1 MSEELKEL
9 AEVVQSQQ
17 DQIEFL
23 EESRMADLQL
33 ALDNV
38 GWSPLGADLQG
49 DELDVDTIKETS
61 DTLRALSVINP
72 LVKRGISMR
81 IQYIWGKGVQ
91 FNGVEEDN
99 SVFKNPLN
107 QRYMFSAEA
116 LAEAERC
123 LSTDG
128 NFFVLATGRVNG
140 PRGGRRAARS
150 VGSATLMRV
159 PLKQITG
166 IVTNPQNPEDIW
178 FYRREWVET
187 STKADGTPKVK
198 ERIAYYPSDL
208 YAESQRPKTIA
219 GKQVIW
225 DAAIIEHAVN
235 KQVGWR
241 WGVPDAMAVMF
252 WAKAHKEFLED
263 SAKLV
268 KAYSRFAFKAT
279 APTPN
284 SVRAVAAKVG
294 TPPTRDI
301 HGNVQ
306 DVGATAVMSPGSN
319 IQAIGRTSGSVDF
332 SAGLA
337 LAGYVAAGLEV
348 PLTDLLSDSSLS
360 NRSAA
365 ETLTAS
371 KLAAMVSRQ
380 KAWKLFFER
389 LFRYWGVEVEA
400 TFEEIEEDVTHRRIA
415 AVAQAASLNVLSAQ
429 EVRDELIKA
438 LHLDT
443 SEALPTEEELGL
455 LILAQTKAEEAADKA
470 ATEKPEYAQDSY
482 GDNDNRA
489 GEKGGAHA
497 YDPTDGKG

>member
-1 MSEELKEL
+1 MSTELQEL
-9 AEVVQSQQ
+9 SEVVKNQQ

-38 GWSPLGADLQG
+38 GWSPLGQDLAG
-49 DELDVDTIKETS
+49 EELDLETIKDTS
-61 DTLRALSVINP
+61 DTLRALNVINP

-81 IQYIWGKGVQ
+81 VQYVWGKGVM
-91 FNGVEEDN
+91 FKGIDENN
-99 SVFKNPLN
+99 SVFQNPLN

-128 NFFVLATGRVNG
+128 NFFVIASGKISG
-140 PRGGRRAARS
+140 PRGGRRSATS
-150 VGSATLMRV
+150 LGSAKLMRV
-159 PLKQITG
+159 PLQQIVG
-166 IVTNPQNPEDIW
+166 IVTNPENPEDVW
-178 FYRREWVET
+178 FYRRAWSEIRT
-187 STKADGTPKVK
+187 LANGQQKVT

-208 YAESQRPKTIA
+208 YAEPKKPKTIA
-219 GKQVIW
+219 GKPVVW
-225 DAAIIEHAVN
+225 DAVIIEHSVN

-263 SAKLV
+263 MAKLV

-284 SVRAVAAKVG
+284 SVRAVAAKVASPAG
-294 TPPTRDI
+294 RDAM
-301 HGNVQ
+301 GNSK
-306 DVGATAVMSPGSN
+306 DIGATAVMGPGAN

-332 SAGLA
+332 SAGLP

-380 KAWKLFFER
+380 KSWKLFFER
-389 LFRYWGVEVEA
+389 LFRYWGEEVEA
-400 TFEEIEEDVTHRRIA
+400 VFDEIENENLSKYVQS
-415 AVAQAASLNVLSAQ
+415 VVLASGKNVLSAQ
-429 EVRDELIKA
+429 EVRDALLKA
-438 LHLDT
+438 LGI
-443 SEALPTEEELGL
+443 EASSKLPTEEELGL
-455 LILAQTKAEEAADKA
+455 MILDQIKAEEQAADN
-470 ATEKPEYAQDSY
+470 PAQDQSQPSY
-482 GDNDNRA
+482 GDNSGRENV
-489 GEKGGAHA
+489 GAHE
-497 YDPTDGKG
+497 YDPTDGRGEQ

>member
-1 MSEELKEL
+1 MSDEITELKEVL
-9 AEVVQSQQ
+9 QNQQ
-17 DQIEFL
+17 NQIEFL
-23 EESRMADLQL
+23 EESRIADLQL

-38 GWSPLGADLQG
+38 GYLPLGQDLQG
-49 DELDVDTIKETS
+49 EELDVDTIKDTA

-91 FNGVEEDN
+91 FKGIEETDK
-99 SVFKNPLN
+99 VFKNSLN
-107 QRYMFSAEA
+107 QRFMFSAEA

-123 LSTDG
+123 LATDG
-128 NFFVLATGRVNG
+128 NFFIIASGKL
-140 PRGGRRAARS
+140 GRRSSAGDAR
-150 VGSATLMRV
+150 LMRV
-159 PLKQITG
+159 PMKQITA
-166 IVTNPQNPEDIW
+166 IVTNPENPEEIW
-178 FYRREWVET
+178 FYRRQWTET
-187 STKADGTPKVK
+187 RTKADGTPDHKD
-198 ERIAYYPSDL
+198 RIAYYPSDL
-208 YAESQRPKTIA
+208 YKESKRPKTIA
-219 GKQVIW
+219 TKPVVW
-225 DAAIIEHAVN
+225 DAVVIEHAVN

-284 SVRAVAAKVG
+284 SVRAVATKVG
-294 TPPTRDI
+294 TPATRDAN
-301 HGNVQ
+301 GNVQ

-319 IQAIGRTSGSVDF
+319 LQAIGRTSGSVDF
-332 SAGLA
+332 SAGLP

-380 KAWKLFFER
+380 KSWKLFFER
-389 LFRYWGVEVEA
+389 LFAYWGKEVEA
-400 TFEEIEEDVTHRRIA
+400 TFEEIEHENTVKRIQG
-415 AVAQAASLNVLSAQ
+415 VVQAAGLNVLSAQ
-429 EVRDELIKA
+429 EVRDA
-438 LHLDT
+438 LVDILGWEVGT
-443 SEALPTEEELGL
+443 KLPTEEELGL
-455 LILAQTKAEEAADKA
+455 MILAQTKAEEQADKA
-470 ATEKPEYAQDSY
+470 ADAASQATDDQADPSY
-482 GDNDNRA
+482 GDNSNRKDAGGQHEYNADN
-489 GEKGGAHA
+489 
-497 YDPTDGKG
+497 